1 MQQFLV
7 AGMAFTS
14 TAAAFQHAHGPVT
27 RAHGHGRLSPC
38 RLRAEP
44 IPLTVITRGID
55 RTLQENPSDLSTDDD
70 VLGRL
75 ADIAARKTELAS
87 TANLDFS
94 FGAVDFTASFLFG
107 IVLWFGVLNDLL
119 FAKASRPS
127 DLVLPAMAKLLGYE
141 GQWLDDF
148 ENGSRGQYPFSV
160 LCFGIPTFFAAGCV
174 VEQAVKVILGE
185 NNAGFA
191 VQVGV
196 VGCIWAGVYEIG
208 RLETGDALNTPE
220 IDKEIEVLA
229 GEFDDFAAARL
240 ERVSESMSVN
250 QIEVVQS
257 FRRFHSRHRNV
268 EYGGATDTMI
278 EAQLRRWYYQGYA
291 AEYRQGNF
299 GAKTAVSTAPPPS
312 AAGFYKGI
320 ALKKVGSMF

>member
-1 MQQFLV
+1 M
-7 AGMAFTS
+7 
-14 TAAAFQHAHGPVT
+14 FQRSFVLNAHAHT
-27 RAHGHGRLSPC
+27 HARAHS
-38 RLRAEP
+38 
-44 IPLTVITRGID
+44 
-55 RTLQENPSDLSTDDD
+55 
-70 VLGRL
+70 
-75 ADIAARKTELAS
+75 
-87 TANLDFS
+87 
-94 FGAVDFTASFLFG
+94 
-107 IVLWFGVLNDLL
+107 
-119 FAKASRPS
+119 
-127 DLVLPAMAKLLGYE
+127 
-141 GQWLDDF
+141 DDF

-278 EAQLRRWYYQGYA
+278 EAQLRRWVGVCVGLGASLCVSCGVRPFTFLCLFHMCTAHQRTSNDQMVLSGVCGRVSAGEFWGKDRGEHGA
-291 AEYRQGNF
+291 AAF
-299 GAKTAVSTAPPPS
+299 CSW
-312 AAGFYKGI
+312 
-320 ALKKVGSMF
+320 LL